1 MANEKTSDTV
11 EDINNLVALERLQNL
26 YHDSKVVSFTALFTS
41 ILMGLMLWSIQTH
54 TLVIAWFAVHI
65 IIAFWRGVFLH
76 RLYRH
81 RINQLDSAQAW
92 VRHYAFVALISG
104 FVWASLPWVML
115 DLNSP
120 YNVSAIVIVM
130 FGMVAASNV
139 ALSAYPTAFFCFALP
154 ALCGLFFRFINEGG
168 DYIYVSIMLIAFV
181 FFNIIQSI
189 RIFKMITASI
199 QQRFENIELMRN
211 LEIKKQEA
219 DKANLDKSRFLA
231 ATSHDLRQPLHA
243 LDLYLGALAL
253 EVDKQP
259 QQDILSKARTSSQ
272 SVSELLNALLDIS
285 RLDAQEVPVN
295 LQSVHI
301 SKLLKAVQSEWHP
314 QLEEFGRE
322 LEVDAI
328 DLCIKTDPILL
339 TRILGNII
347 ANALKHTSGDV
358 LMHSTKHDNNICI
371 EICDEGEGIPEDSL
385 HEVFTEYFQLN
396 NPERDRTK
404 GLGLGL
410 AIVKRLALLLQHPT
424 QIKNMEQG
432 LCFSIE
438 APICKAEQTSN
449 ISAFDEV
456 KSLEDLDCFIL
467 VIDDEEAIRDSI
479 QLLLRG
485 WGCEVFIAESSHAA
499 ITKMER
505 DNYPTPDIIVSD
517 YRLREH
523 QVGTDALLDI
533 QSFFKASIPAIIVT
547 GDKDNTIVEQ
557 CQTLDIPLLY
567 KPVSPS
573 TLKRT
578 IQSLLAKQ
586 V

>member
-1 MANEKTSDTV
+1 MADVKVSDAPV
-11 EDINNLVALERLQNL
+11 NIDNLVVLERLQNL
-26 YHDSKVVSFTALFTS
+26 YHDSKVVAFTALFTS
-41 ILMGLMLWSIQTH
+41 TLMGLMLWSSQPQH
-54 TLVIAWFAVHI
+54 LVLSWIAAHI
-65 IIAFWRGVFLH
+65 FITIWRGVFLH

-81 RINQLDSAQAW
+81 RINQLDNAQAW
-92 VRHYAFVALISG
+92 AKHYAFVALVSG
-104 FVWASLPWVML
+104 CVWASLPWTML
-115 DLNSP
+115 NPEST

-139 ALSAYPTAFFCFALP
+139 ALSAYPAAFFCFALP
-154 ALCGLFFRFINEGG
+154 SLGGLFFRFINEGG

-189 RIFKMITASI
+189 RIFKMITTSI

-253 EVDKQP
+253 ELDKQP
-259 QQDILSKARTSSQ
+259 QHDILSKARTSSQ

-285 RLDAQEVPVN
+285 RLDAQEVSVN

-301 SKLLKAVQSEWHP
+301 SKLLKAVQSEWQP
-314 QLEEFGRE
+314 QLEEFGRK

-358 LMHSTKHDNNICI
+358 LIRSTKHDDNICI
-371 EICDEGEGIPEDSL
+371 EICDEGGGIPDDSL

-438 APICKAEQTSN
+438 APICKAEQASEMP
-449 ISAFDEV
+449 AFDEV

-485 WGCEVFIAESSHAA
+485 WGCEVFVAESSHAA
-499 ITKMER
+499 ITEMAR
-505 DNYPTPDIIVSD
+505 DNYPAPDIILSD

-523 QVGTDALLDI
+523 QIGTDAVLDI

-547 GDKDNTIVEQ
+547 GDKDNAIAEQ

-567 KPVSPS
+567 KPVSPP